1 MDLSAEEIHPFIDLD
16 SSIIPGT
23 GLLANA
29 MHKLHIRYDSSQ
41 IKRIQMER
49 AQMKQMIFTSYGIT
63 STTTKNRQKINKQTK
78 EESKKKRSC

>member
-41 IKRIQMER
+41 IKRIQMET
-49 AQMKQMIFTSYGIT
+49 AQLVCLFIDGLAIPQFLQAFLKQMGEVLVFID
-63 STTTKNRQKINKQTK
+63 QK
-78 EESKKKRSC
+78 